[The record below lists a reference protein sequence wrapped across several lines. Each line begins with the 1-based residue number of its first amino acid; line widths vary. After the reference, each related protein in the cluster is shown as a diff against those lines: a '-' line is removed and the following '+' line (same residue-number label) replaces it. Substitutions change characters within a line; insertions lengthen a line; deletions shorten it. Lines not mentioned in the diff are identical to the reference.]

1 MKCNKEKILGL
12 VIVFGV
18 FILNYFISD
27 GISRV
32 FGEDVANP
40 IMIILWTMIY
50 ATLSSYMEYQKQEN
64 QEKTLNVIGIWMKA
78 FFKVIALC
86 ALVGLI
92 LSIIIAFDSDLGIGV
107 ANVVMI
113 VIYVDIIMRCL
124 K

>member
-50 ATLSSYMEYQKQEN
+50 ATLSCYMEYQKQEN

-86 ALVGLI
+86 GLVGLI

>member
-50 ATLSSYMEYQKQEN
+50 ATLSCYMEYQKQEN

-86 ALVGLI
+86 GLVGLI
-92 LSIIIAFDSDLGIGV
+92 LSIIIAFDSDLGSGV

>member
-1 MKCNKEKILGL
+1 
-12 VIVFGV
+12 
-18 FILNYFISD
+18 
-27 GISRV
+27 
-32 FGEDVANP
+32 
-40 IMIILWTMIY
+40 
-50 ATLSSYMEYQKQEN
+50 
-64 QEKTLNVIGIWMKA
+64 MKA

-113 VIYVDIIMRCL
+113 VIYVDIIIRCL

>member
-50 ATLSSYMEYQKQEN
+50 ATLSCYMEYQKQEN
-64 QEKTLNVIGIWMKA
+64 QEKTLNVIGIWDES
-78 FFKVIALC
+78 
-86 ALVGLI
+86 I
-92 LSIIIAFDSDLGIGV
+92 L
-107 ANVVMI
+107 
-113 VIYVDIIMRCL
+113 
-124 K
+124 

>member
-50 ATLSSYMEYQKQEN
+50 ATLSCYMEYQKQEN